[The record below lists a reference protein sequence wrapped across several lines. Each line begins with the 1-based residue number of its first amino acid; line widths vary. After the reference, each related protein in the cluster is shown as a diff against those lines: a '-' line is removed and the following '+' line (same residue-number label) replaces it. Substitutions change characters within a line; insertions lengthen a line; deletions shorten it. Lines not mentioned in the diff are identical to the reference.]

1 MYEGWGGLVLGVALP
16 FNVTA
21 QLPLFLSLPC
31 LLSLCL
37 LSFPPSFPLSFP
49 SFLPKCFSKME
60 NEAVCES
67 QHSRILTS
75 VVYLPFNYLVSSEVS
90 F

>member
-1 MYEGWGGLVLGVALP
+1 MGVALVFLAMYEGSGGLVLGVTLP

-31 LLSLCL
+31 LLSLS
-37 LSFPPSFPLSFP
+37 SFFL
-49 SFLPKCFSKME
+49 SFLPSLFPFFSPQ
-60 NEAVCES
+60 V
-67 QHSRILTS
+67 
-75 VVYLPFNYLVSSEVS
+75 F